1 MAVVSA
7 TITTATASVAVGVA
21 VLATNPAP
29 VASTT
34 TVPRAAAA
42 QSQTATGHPAALAFD
57 VKRVPLGIAKI
68 AADVLV
74 VAAQPDP
81 TPSPVFF
88 DTQAMHAGFAG
99 SGYSFTMHI
108 DGFPRLT
115 ALGSEVRGTAT
126 DATHFTLEFPQSTMV
141 SRYTRTGATAVA
153 TVGGHELSV
162 APGQTSIGDLSP
174 DALTP
179 DRIWSA
185 LIDAW
190 VATLKPT
197 GTPGTYEASSRELLV
212 LAKHDGYA
220 AKDWAIQAAEDAS
233 GRLTSLTFTG
243 LASGAPFRLEISV
256 TYN

>member
-21 VLATNPAP
+21 VLAANPSP

-34 TVPRAAAA
+34 TGPPAAGA
-42 QSQTATGHPAALAFD
+42 QIQAATGPTAAIAFD

-81 TPSPVFF
+81 TPSPVHF

-99 SGYSFTMHI
+99 SGYSFTMRI

-115 ALGSEVRGTAT
+115 ALGGEVRGTIV
-126 DATHFTLEFPQSTMV
+126 DGTHFTLEFPESTIV
-141 SRYTRTGATAVA
+141 SRYTRSGATAVA
-153 TVGGHELSV
+153 MVGGHELSV
-162 APGQTSIGDLSP
+162 APAQASTSDLSP
-174 DALTP
+174 EELTP

-185 LIDAW
+185 LLDPW
-190 VATLKPT
+190 VATLKPDT
-197 GTPGTYEASSRELLV
+197 TPGTYHASPRELLA

-220 AKDWAIQAAEDAS
+220 AKDWAIQAANDAT

-243 LASGAPFRLEISV
+243 LASGAPFTLEISV
-256 TYN
+256 AYT

>member
-21 VLATNPAP
+21 VLAASPTP
-29 VASTT
+29 VANTANAA
-34 TVPRAAAA
+34 PAAAHTQA
-42 QSQTATGHPAALAFD
+42 ATGRTAALAFD
-57 VKRVPLGIAKI
+57 VQRVPLGIAKI

-81 TPSPVFF
+81 TPSPVHF

-99 SGYSFTMHI
+99 SGYSFTMRI

-115 ALGSEVRGTAT
+115 ALGSEVRGTIA
-126 DATHFTLEFPQSTMV
+126 DATHFTLEFPASTIV

-153 TVGGHELSV
+153 MVGGHELSV
-162 APGQTSIGDLSP
+162 APGQTSIGDLTP
-174 DALTP
+174 EELTP

-185 LIDAW
+185 LLDPW
-190 VATLKPT
+190 VATLKPDT
-197 GTPGTYEASSRELLV
+197 TPGTYHASPRELLA

-220 AKDWAIQAAEDAS
+220 AKDWAIQAANDAT

-243 LASGAPFRLEISV
+243 LASGAPFTLEISV
-256 TYN
+256 AYD